1 MILTTVAN
9 EYVVYTVYFLLFE
22 DAAVALGILFAFS
35 FITLIICCFAVVCC
49 RQSQKVKYTALP
61 TS

>member
-1 MILTTVAN
+1 MYLSI
-9 EYVVYTVYFLLFE
+9 VYSLLFE
-22 DAAVALGILFAFS
+22 GAAVALGVLFAFS
-35 FITLIICCFAVVCC
+35 FITLIICCFALICC